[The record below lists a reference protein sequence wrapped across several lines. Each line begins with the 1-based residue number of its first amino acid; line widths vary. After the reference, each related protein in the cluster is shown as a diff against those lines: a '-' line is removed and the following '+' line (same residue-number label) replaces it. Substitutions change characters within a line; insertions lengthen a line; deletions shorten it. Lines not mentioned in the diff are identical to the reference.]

1 MLFHD
6 DTNDGSVTDISTAS
20 GHLLAFQAYNHD
32 EEGRYVQFFNQAA
45 ASVTVGTTTPLF
57 HLFLPPTGGNS
68 LAFPVPFTRACS
80 YAVTTARGGATGP
93 TTDAEIFALY
103 E

>member
-1 MLFHD
+1 MIFHD
-6 DTNDGSVTDISTAS
+6 QQNDGSAVDISTAS

-32 EEGRYVQFFNQAA
+32 DAARYVQFFNMPAA
-45 ASVTVGTTTPLF
+45 EVTVGSTPALF
-57 HLFLPPTGGNS
+57 HLILPATGGNS
-68 LAFPVPFTRACS
+68 LAFKIPFSRACS

-93 TTDAEIFALY
+93 TTDAEVIALY